1 MLQTRF
7 PLVASIF
14 LLFAEGISW
23 NAVARIDVEFVGIRT
38 VLAGVHADAGVRD
51 VQYPEAGKLVAQV
64 TEVYGVEFS
73 LQGEVGYLI
82 GFIFSQQFYQCAG
95 LGHVE
100 GCFLLGIGSQCK
112 AEAGCHQQYVSYF
125 HISSLFY
132 WFGFQR
138 YGRFG
143 ENGYFFSFICIFA
156 AVFSDF
162 R

>member
-1 MLQTRF
+1 MFSLKTSVTQF
-7 PLVASIF
+7 
-14 LLFAEGISW
+14 FAEGIGRD
-23 NAVARIDVEFVGIRT
+23 AVTWVDVDT
-38 VLAGVHADAGVRD
+38 VRVSAILSCVHADGGIRY
-51 VQYPEAGKLVAQV
+51 VQHFEVGEFVAQMA
-64 TEVYGVEFS
+64 EVDGVKFA
-73 LQGEVGYLI
+73 LQGEVGDLV
-82 GFIFSQQFYQCAG
+82 GFIFGQQFYQCAG

-143 ENGYFFSFICIFA
+143 ENGYFFSFFICIFA